1 MGQYKEYIKKEY
13 GSIVGASVKKVREMS
28 ANELE
33 MFGWEDRYGSVPMVI
48 ELSNGQ
54 ALIPSMDPEGN
65 GAGHI
70 FLENLVQVEVAV

>member
-1 MGQYKEYIKKEY
+1 MGQYKEYIQQEY
-13 GSIVGASVKKVREMS
+13 GSVVGASIVKVREMS
-28 ANELE
+28 EKEIE
-33 MFGWEDRYGSVPMVI
+33 MFCWDLRGGAVPMVI

-70 FLENLVQVEVAV
+70 FVEQLVQKVSA